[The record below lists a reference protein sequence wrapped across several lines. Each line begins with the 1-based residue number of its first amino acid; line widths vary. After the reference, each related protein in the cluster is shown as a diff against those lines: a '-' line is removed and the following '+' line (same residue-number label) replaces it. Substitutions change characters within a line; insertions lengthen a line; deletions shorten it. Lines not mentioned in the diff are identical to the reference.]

1 MRMKGLEPSLPKKLE
16 PKSSASTIPPH
27 PHFAADRCLP
37 NIAKSLAVAIGS
49 FGGVACGTMRLD
61 QTAATEGD

>member
-27 PHFAADRCLP
+27 PHSAADRC
-37 NIAKSLAVAIGS
+37 SV
-49 FGGVACGTMRLD
+49 
-61 QTAATEGD
+61 